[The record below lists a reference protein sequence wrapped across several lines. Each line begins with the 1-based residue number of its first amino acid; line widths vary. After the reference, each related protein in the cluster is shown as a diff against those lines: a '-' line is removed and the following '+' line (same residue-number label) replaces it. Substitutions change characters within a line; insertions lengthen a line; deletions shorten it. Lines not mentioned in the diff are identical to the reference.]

1 MDNTVEEGPTTAEVW
16 ARKKLPLLTW
26 SEIMSAFIVYIIAT
40 VLFFFMLGFQN
51 IVDFSA

>member
-1 MDNTVEEGPTTAEVW
+1 MDNTVEEGPTTVAE
-16 ARKKLPLLTW
+16 KLPLLTW